1 VEVPLNDS
9 ITAFRIVAVAS
20 GGEALFGTGATS
32 IRTTQDLMVLPG
44 IAPLAREGDRMRS
57 EVTLRNATERPMDV
71 AVTGAVTGL
80 GATLERREVTLAP
93 GQAQAVGWDVVVPAG
108 VTSLRWDLEAAER
121 GGAADKVAVTQK
133 IVPAVPVRVYQA
145 SLSRWDGPLREPVER
160 PADALPGR
168 GGITVALAPTL
179 GLGLG
184 PMRDWMSRYP
194 YTCLEQQVSRAV
206 ALGDE
211 RRWREIADTLPGLLD
226 RDGLLKYFPTLDQ
239 GSEVLTAY
247 VLAIA
252 QEAGL
257 ALPPDVQSRAEAG
270 LQKFV
275 KGAIVRRSDMP
286 TADLSLRKLAAV
298 EALARHG
305 ATDAALLDSI
315 AVEPNLWPTSA
326 VLDWWS
332 VLRRMPA
339 IANRDARLKEAE
351 QIVRAR
357 LNVQGTAMG
366 FSTERTDNLWWLMVS
381 GDVNALRLV
390 LSLVDAGEWKDEVPR
405 LLRGALGRQRRGA
418 WNTTV
423 ANAWGALAVEK
434 FSRAYEGTPVAGVTT
449 ATLGGVSRRLDWAQA
464 PKGGALDFPWPA
476 GRGEVT
482 VEQAGSGHPWVTL
495 EARAAIPL
503 RAPLSSGYRI
513 TKTLMPI
520 ETRAPA
526 GSGTWSR
533 GDLVRVRLEVEAQSD
548 MTWVVVD
555 DPIPAGASHLGT
567 GLARQSRIA
576 TEGEQGRQRIW
587 PAYEEKSFES
597 FRAYYAYVPK
607 GSFTVEYT
615 VRLNQSGRFELP
627 ATRVEA
633 LYAPEMLGELPNQA
647 FVVAQ

>member
-1 VEVPLNDS
+1 
-9 ITAFRIVAVAS
+9 
-20 GGEALFGTGATS
+20 
-32 IRTTQDLMVLPG
+32 
-44 IAPLAREGDRMRS
+44 
-57 EVTLRNATERPMDV
+57 MDV
-71 AVTGAVTGL
+71 VVTGKVTGL
-80 GATLERREVTLAP
+80 EGTLAQRELTLAG
-93 GQAQAVGWDVVVPAG
+93 GQAQAVGWDVIVPVG
-108 VTSLRWDLEAAER
+108 VTSLRWEVEAAER
-121 GGAADKVAVTQK
+121 DGATDRVAVTQK
-133 IVPAVPVRVYQA
+133 VVPAVPVRVYQA
-145 SLSRWDGPLREPVER
+145 SLSRWDGALREPVER

-168 GGITVALAPTL
+168 GGIEVTLAPAL
-179 GLGLG
+179 SEGLA
-184 PMRDWMSRYP
+184 PMREWMSRYP

-206 ALGDE
+206 ALRDE

-226 RDGLLKYFPTLDQ
+226 RDGLLKYFPTVEQ

-257 ALPPDVQSRAEAG
+257 ALPPEVKVRAEAG

-275 KGAIVRRSDMP
+275 KGAIARRGALP
-286 TADLSLRKLAAV
+286 TADLTIRKLAAV

-305 ATDAALLDSI
+305 VADPALLDSI

-339 IANRDARLKEAE
+339 VTNREARLTEAE
-351 QIVRAR
+351 QIIRAR
-357 LNVQGTAMG
+357 LNLQGTTMG
-366 FSTERTDNLWWLMVS
+366 FSTDRSDNLWWLMVS
-381 GDVNALRLV
+381 PDVNAVRL
-390 LSLVDAGEWKDEVPR
+390 LLALVDTGQWKDEVPR

-418 WNTTV
+418 WDTTV
-423 ANAWGALAVEK
+423 ANAWGSLAVEK
-434 FSRAYEGTPVAGVTT
+434 FSRAYEGTPVAGTTT

-464 PKGGALDFPWPA
+464 PKGGTLAFPWPA
-476 GRGEVT
+476 RRDEVT
-482 VEQAGSGHPWVTL
+482 VEQAGPGHPWVTL
-495 EARAAIPL
+495 EARAAIGL

-513 TKTLMPI
+513 AKTLVPI

-526 GSGTWSR
+526 GSGKWSR
-533 GDLVRVRLEVEAQSD
+533 GDLVRVRLEIEAQSD

-567 GLARQSRIA
+567 GLLRQSRIA
-576 TEGEQGRQRIW
+576 TEGGEAQRRLW
-587 PAYEEKSFES
+587 PAFEEKSFEA

-615 VRLNQSGRFELP
+615 VRLNQGGRFELP

-633 LYAPEMLGELPNQA
+633 LYSPEMLGELPNRP
-647 FVVAQ
+647 FTVEP